1 MKKKPHTQHYLIY
14 IRPIGSAHWYQH
26 CTDDGLPYR
35 TANMDDAHDV
45 AKRIS
50 ETLDHSAMVVTVTLP
65 AIPDTFP
72 YASIQDGQTMYIPAK
87 ARRRKAVR
95 EYHDARHR
103 VFIQQQ
109 GERSQTNQR
118 DGIQESQ
125 LFRSNFQR
133 FKK

>member
-1 MKKKPHTQHYLIY
+1 MIMKKKPYTHHYLIY

-95 EYHDARHR
+95 EYHNARQR
-103 VFIQQQ
+103 VFIPQQ
-109 GERSQTNQR
+109 GRRT
-118 DGIQESQ
+118 
-125 LFRSNFQR
+125 
-133 FKK
+133 K

>member
-1 MKKKPHTQHYLIY
+1 
-14 IRPIGSAHWYQH
+14 
-26 CTDDGLPYR
+26 
-35 TANMDDAHDV
+35 MDDAHDV

-87 ARRRKAVR
+87 ARRRKAVM
-95 EYHDARHR
+95 EYHNARQR

-109 GERSQTNQR
+109 GNVAE
-118 DGIQESQ
+118 
-125 LFRSNFQR
+125 
-133 FKK
+133 

>member
-95 EYHDARHR
+95 EYHNAPPARFYSAAR
-103 VFIQQQ
+103 A
-109 GERSQTNQR
+109 QTKR
-118 DGIQESQ
+118 TKEP
-125 LFRSNFQR
+125 
-133 FKK
+133 